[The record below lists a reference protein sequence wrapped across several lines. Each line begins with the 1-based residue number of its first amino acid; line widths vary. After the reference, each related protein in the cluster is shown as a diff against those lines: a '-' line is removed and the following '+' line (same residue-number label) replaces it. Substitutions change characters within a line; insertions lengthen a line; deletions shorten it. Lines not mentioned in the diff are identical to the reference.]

1 MGGFLTLVFCTFLSP
16 REAAAEH
23 RIKCFLLRIGDRRK
37 KEERLLEPQ
46 ELNLGPQVP
55 VGAAEELRAVLS
67 WPDAAQ
73 GSPLTPQPVSW

>member
-37 KEERLLEPQ
+37 KEEREG
-46 ELNLGPQVP
+46 LNH
-55 VGAAEELRAVLS
+55 RS
-67 WPDAAQ
+67 
-73 GSPLTPQPVSW
+73 